1 MSNFKKNTVRV
12 IFGLLAVVYIV
23 SHFVHPVRAEGAPVA
38 IEITD
43 TLR

>member
-1 MSNFKKNTVRV
+1 MSTFKKNTVRV
-12 IFGLLAVVYIV
+12 IFALLAVVYIM
-23 SHFVHPVRAEGAPVA
+23 SHFLHPVRAESAQAA